1 MLEVLQALF
10 WAIFGVAIDKL
21 WDSYGKKSIIKVR
34 KNYIQQKR
42 KGY

>member
-21 WDSYGKKSIIKVR
+21 WDSYGKKIY
-34 KNYIQQKR
+34 N
-42 KGY
+42 